1 MKSNFNAHLTEEAL
15 DDVLIGMGSEEAA
28 LHLAACPECR
38 ARVKEFSSEIALLDA
53 TSMAWNRQ
61 RAAQMSDPQPHTG
74 VGRIP
79 LATMGWVVAAVLL
92 IAVAAP
98 VWHRL
103 NQSKIGYVPP
113 PAIQTPAVA
122 QTGDSETQIAQ
133 DNALLRD
140 VDAAINASEAPPLGE
155 TTRSERPYR
164 REKARPE

>member
-1 MKSNFNAHLTEEAL
+1 MKSDFTAHLTEEAL
-15 DDVLIGMGSEEAA
+15 NDVLIGMGSEESER
-28 LHLAACPECR
+28 HMAACPECR
-38 ARVKEFSSEIALLDA
+38 ARVEEFSSEIELMNA
-53 TSMAWNRQ
+53 TSMAWSRQ
-61 RAAQMSDPQPHTG
+61 RAAQMPDPQPNAG
-74 VGRIP
+74 VWRFP
-79 LATMGWVVAAVLL
+79 LATMGWVAAAVLL

-103 NQSKIGYVPP
+103 DQSKIGYVPP
-113 PAIQTPAVA
+113 PAIQTPTVA